1 MPCNYLYPNMLS
13 KNQQKIIQ
21 KLQQKKYRNELGL
34 FVVEGKKGILEFV
47 QAGFKVEAIFAT
59 SLFSEQLN
67 KLPLT
72 LISKE
77 ELSKISTLKNPDEGV
92 AIFHQPKRKGI
103 LQEGLILAL
112 DNIQDPGNLG
122 TLIRLCDW
130 FGIETLLC
138 SEQTVDCYNPKVVQA
153 SMGSLSRVEVHYLPL
168 AGFLV
173 TCDLPV
179 YVATLEG
186 ENLYTTT
193 FPEDCV
199 IVLGNEANGVSPEV
213 TALANGAITIP
224 RFGRRQQAESL
235 NVAMAGAIIM
245 SQVKGKASEAH
256 SWVYE

>member
-1 MPCNYLYPNMLS
+1 MPCDYLYPNMLS

-67 KLPLT
+67 KFPLT

-77 ELSKISTLKNPDEGV
+77 ELSKISMLKNPDEGV

-103 LQEGLILAL
+103 LQEGIILAL

-168 AGFLV
+168 PSFLA

-186 ENLYTTT
+186 ANLYTTT

-213 TALANGAITIP
+213 TALADGAITIP

-235 NVAMAGAIIM
+235 NVAMAGGIIM
-245 SQVKGKASEAH
+245 SQVKGKK
-256 SWVYE
+256 

>member
-1 MPCNYLYPNMLS
+1 MPCVYLYPNMLS

-21 KLQQKKYRNELGL
+21 KLQQKKHRNELGL

-67 KLPLT
+67 KFPLT

-130 FGIETLLC
+130 FGIEMLLC

-168 AGFLV
+168 EGFLA
-173 TCDLPV
+173 TCALPV

-213 TALANGAITIP
+213 VALADGAITIP

-235 NVAMAGAIIM
+235 NVAMAGAIIV
-245 SQVKGKASEAH
+245 SQIKGKASEG
-256 SWVYE
+256 SQLGM

>member
-1 MPCNYLYPNMLS
+1 MLS

-67 KLPLT
+67 KFPLT

-138 SEQTVDCYNPKVVQA
+138 SEQTVNCYNPKVVQA

-168 AGFLV
+168 EGFLA
-173 TCDLPV
+173 TCALPV

-245 SQVKGKASEAH
+245 SQVKGKASED
-256 SWVYE
+256 SQLGM

>member
-1 MPCNYLYPNMLS
+1 MPCDYLYPNMLS

-92 AIFHQPKRKGI
+92 AIFHQPKHKGI
-103 LQEGLILAL
+103 LQEGVILAL

-173 TCDLPV
+173 TCALPV

-186 ENLYTTT
+186 ENLYTAS
-193 FPEDCV
+193 FPEDCI

-213 TALANGAITIP
+213 AALANGAITIP
-224 RFGRRQQAESL
+224 RFGKLQQAESL
-235 NVAMAGAIIM
+235 NVAMAGAIIV
-245 SQVKGKASEAH
+245 SQIKGKASEG
-256 SWVYE
+256 SQLGM

>member
-1 MPCNYLYPNMLS
+1 MLS

-21 KLQQKKYRNELGL
+21 KLQQKKYRNELGF

-92 AIFHQPKRKGI
+92 AIFHQPKHKGI

-168 AGFLV
+168 EGFLA
-173 TCDLPV
+173 TCALPI
-179 YVATLEG
+179 YVATLQG
-186 ENLYTTT
+186 TNLYTTT

-213 TALANGAITIP
+213 AALANNAITIP
-224 RFGRRQQAESL
+224 RFGKLQQAESL
-235 NVAMAGAIIM
+235 NVAMAGAIIV
-245 SQVKGKASEAH
+245 SQVKGKK
-256 SWVYE
+256 

>member
-1 MPCNYLYPNMLS
+1 MPCDYLYPNMLS

-92 AIFHQPKRKGI
+92 AIFRQPKRKGV

-245 SQVKGKASEAH
+245 SQVKGKASED
-256 SWVYE
+256 SQLGM

>member
-1 MPCNYLYPNMLS
+1 MPCVYLYPNMLS

-67 KLPLT
+67 KFPLT

-112 DNIQDPGNLG
+112 NNIQDPGNLG

-245 SQVKGKASEAH
+245 SQVKGKASED
-256 SWVYE
+256 SQLGM

>member
-1 MPCNYLYPNMLS
+1 MLS

-67 KLPLT
+67 KFPLT

-103 LQEGLILAL
+103 LQEGIILAL

-168 AGFLV
+168 EGFLA
-173 TCDLPV
+173 TCALSI
-179 YVATLEG
+179 YVATLQG
-186 ENLYTTT
+186 TNLYTTT

-224 RFGRRQQAESL
+224 RFGKLQQAESL
-235 NVAMAGAIIM
+235 NVAMAGGIIV
-245 SQVKGKASEAH
+245 SQIKGKASEG
-256 SWVYE
+256 SQLGM

>member
-1 MPCNYLYPNMLS
+1 MLS

-59 SLFSEQLN
+59 SLFSEKLN
-67 KLPLT
+67 KLLLT

-92 AIFHQPKRKGI
+92 AIFHQPKHKGI
-103 LQEGLILAL
+103 LQEGIILAL

-213 TALANGAITIP
+213 AALANGAITIP
-224 RFGRRQQAESL
+224 RFGKLQQAESL

-245 SQVKGKASEAH
+245 SQVKGKASEG
-256 SWVYE
+256 SQLGM

>member
-1 MPCNYLYPNMLS
+1 MPCDYLYPNMLS

-92 AIFHQPKRKGI
+92 AIFRQPKRKGI
-103 LQEGLILAL
+103 LQEGIILAL

-168 AGFLV
+168 EGFLV
-173 TCDLPV
+173 TCALPV

-186 ENLYTTT
+186 ENLYTAT

-213 TALANGAITIP
+213 VALANGAITIP
-224 RFGRRQQAESL
+224 RFGKLQQAESL
-235 NVAMAGAIIM
+235 NVAMAGAIIV
-245 SQVKGKASEAH
+245 SQIKAKK
-256 SWVYE
+256 

>member
-1 MPCNYLYPNMLS
+1 MPCDYLYPSMLS

-59 SLFSEQLN
+59 SLFSEKLN

-92 AIFHQPKRKGI
+92 AIFHQPRRKGI
-103 LQEGLILAL
+103 LQEGVILAL

-186 ENLYTTT
+186 ENLYTAT

-245 SQVKGKASEAH
+245 SQVKGKASEG
-256 SWVYE
+256 SQLGM

>member
-1 MPCNYLYPNMLS
+1 MPCVYLYPNMLS

-21 KLQQKKYRNELGL
+21 KLQQKKHRNELGL

-59 SLFSEQLN
+59 SLFSEKLN

-168 AGFLV
+168 EGFLA
-173 TCDLPV
+173 TCALPV

-213 TALANGAITIP
+213 VALADGAITIP

-235 NVAMAGAIIM
+235 NVAMAGGIIV
-245 SQVKGKASEAH
+245 SQIKGKASEG
-256 SWVYE
+256 SQLGM

>member
-1 MPCNYLYPNMLS
+1 MLS

-67 KLPLT
+67 KFPLT

-138 SEQTVDCYNPKVVQA
+138 SEQTVNCYNPKVVQA

-168 AGFLV
+168 EGFLA
-173 TCDLPV
+173 TCALPV

-213 TALANGAITIP
+213 TA
-224 RFGRRQQAESL
+224 
-235 NVAMAGAIIM
+235 
-245 SQVKGKASEAH
+245 
-256 SWVYE
+256 

>member
-1 MPCNYLYPNMLS
+1 MLS

-103 LQEGLILAL
+103 LQEGIILAL

-245 SQVKGKASEAH
+245 SQVKGKASEG
-256 SWVYE
+256 SQLGM

>member
-1 MPCNYLYPNMLS
+1 MPCDYLYPNMLS

-92 AIFHQPKRKGI
+92 AIFHQPKHKGI
-103 LQEGLILAL
+103 LQEGVILAL

>member
-1 MPCNYLYPNMLS
+1 MPCDYVSYMLS
-13 KNQQKIIQ
+13 KNQFKLVQ
-21 KLQQKKYRNELGL
+21 KLSQKKHRSETGL
-34 FVVEGKKGILEFV
+34 FVVEGKKSIVEFV
-47 QAGFKVEAIFAT
+47 QAGYKAEAIYAT
-59 SLFSEQLN
+59 ETFSPVLSGQPLSLVTKEDLL
-67 KLPLT
+67 KLT
-72 LISKE
+72 SF
-77 ELSKISTLKNPDEGV
+77 KNPDEGV
-92 AIFHQPKRKGI
+92 AIFHQPQHKGI

-168 AGFLV
+168 EGFLA
-173 TCDLPV
+173 TCALPI
-179 YVATLEG
+179 YVATLQG
-186 ENLYTTT
+186 TNLYTTT

-224 RFGRRQQAESL
+224 RFGKLQQAESL
-235 NVAMAGAIIM
+235 NVAMAGGIIV
-245 SQVKGKASEAH
+245 SQIKGKASEG
-256 SWVYE
+256 SQLGM

>member
-1 MPCNYLYPNMLS
+1 MPCDYLYPNMLS
-13 KNQQKIIQ
+13 KNQLKLIQ
-21 KLQQKKYRNELGL
+21 KLALKKYRNELGL
-34 FVVEGKKGILEFV
+34 FVVEGRKSIVEFL
-47 QAGFKVEAIFAT
+47 QAGYKAEAIYAT
-59 SLFSEQLN
+59 ETFSPVLSGQ
-67 KLPLT
+67 PLT
-72 LISKE
+72 LVTKE
-77 ELSKISTLKNPDEGV
+77 DLLKLTSFKNPDEGI

-103 LQEGLILAL
+103 LQEGVILAL

-213 TALANGAITIP
+213 AALANGAITIP
-224 RFGRRQQAESL
+224 RFGKLQQAESL
-235 NVAMAGAIIM
+235 NVAMAGAIIV
-245 SQVKGKASEAH
+245 SRVKGKASEG
-256 SWVYE
+256 SQLGM

>member
-1 MPCNYLYPNMLS
+1 MPCVYLYPNMLS

-92 AIFHQPKRKGI
+92 AIFHQPKHKGI
-103 LQEGLILAL
+103 LQEGIILAL

-168 AGFLV
+168 EGFLA
-173 TCDLPV
+173 TCALPI

-186 ENLYTTT
+186 ENLYTAT

-213 TALANGAITIP
+213 VALADGAITIP

-245 SQVKGKASEAH
+245 SQVKGKASEG
-256 SWVYE
+256 SQLGM

>member
-1 MPCNYLYPNMLS
+1 MPCVYLYPNMLS

-47 QAGFKVEAIFAT
+47 QAGFKVETIFAT

-92 AIFHQPKRKGI
+92 AIFRQPKRKGI

-186 ENLYTTT
+186 ENLYTAT

-199 IVLGNEANGVSPEV
+199 IILGNEANGVSPEV

-245 SQVKGKASEAH
+245 SQVKGKASEG
-256 SWVYE
+256 SQLGM

>member
-1 MPCNYLYPNMLS
+1 MLS

-245 SQVKGKASEAH
+245 SQVKGKASEG
-256 SWVYE
+256 SQLGM

>member
-1 MPCNYLYPNMLS
+1 MPCDYLYPNMLS

-103 LQEGLILAL
+103 LQEGIILAL

-168 AGFLV
+168 EGFLA
-173 TCDLPV
+173 TCALPV

-213 TALANGAITIP
+213 VALADGAITIP

-235 NVAMAGAIIM
+235 NVAMAGGIIV
-245 SQVKGKASEAH
+245 SQIKGKASEG
-256 SWVYE
+256 SQLGM

>member
-1 MPCNYLYPNMLS
+1 MLS

-67 KLPLT
+67 KFPLT

-103 LQEGLILAL
+103 LQEGIILAL

-245 SQVKGKASEAH
+245 SQVKGKASED
-256 SWVYE
+256 SQLGM

>member
-1 MPCNYLYPNMLS
+1 MLS

-103 LQEGLILAL
+103 LQEGIILAL

-168 AGFLV
+168 EGFLA
-173 TCDLPV
+173 TCALPV

-245 SQVKGKASEAH
+245 SQVKGKASEG
-256 SWVYE
+256 SQLGM

>member
-1 MPCNYLYPNMLS
+1 MPCDYLSYMLS
-13 KNQQKIIQ
+13 KNQFKLVQ
-21 KLQQKKYRNELGL
+21 KLSQKKHRSETGL
-34 FVVEGKKGILEFV
+34 FVVEGKKSIVEFV
-47 QAGFKVEAIFAT
+47 QAGYKAEAIYAT
-59 SLFSEQLN
+59 ETFSPVLSGQPLSLVTKEDLL
-67 KLPLT
+67 KLT
-72 LISKE
+72 SF
-77 ELSKISTLKNPDEGV
+77 KNPDEGV
-92 AIFHQPKRKGI
+92 AIFHQPQHKGI

-213 TALANGAITIP
+213 VALADGAITIP

-235 NVAMAGAIIM
+235 NVAMAGAIIV
-245 SQVKGKASEAH
+245 SQIIGTGNR
-256 SWVYE
+256 

>member
-1 MPCNYLYPNMLS
+1 MPCDYLSAMLS
-13 KNQQKIIQ
+13 KNQLKQVQ
-21 KLQQKKYRNELGL
+21 KLTQKKYRHEAGL
-34 FVVEGKKGILEFV
+34 FVVEGKKSIIEFV
-47 QAGFKVEAIFAT
+47 EAGYKAEAIYATETFAPILST
-59 SLFSEQLN
+59 Q
-67 KLPLT
+67 PLT
-72 LISKE
+72 LVSKE
-77 ELSKISTLKNPDEGV
+77 ELLKLTSLKNPDEGV

-153 SMGSLSRVEVHYLPL
+153 SMGSLSRVQVYYLPL
-168 AGFLV
+168 AGFLA

-193 FPEDCV
+193 FPEDCL

-213 TALANGAITIP
+213 AALANGAITIP
-224 RFGRRQQAESL
+224 RFGKLQQAESL
-235 NVAMAGAIIM
+235 NVAMAGAIIV
-245 SQVKGKASEAH
+245 SQIKGKASEG
-256 SWVYE
+256 SQLGM

>member
-1 MPCNYLYPNMLS
+1 MLS

-47 QAGFKVEAIFAT
+47 QAGFKVETIFAT

-92 AIFHQPKRKGI
+92 AIFRQPKRKGI

-186 ENLYTTT
+186 ENLYTAT

-199 IVLGNEANGVSPEV
+199 IILGNEANGVSPEV

-245 SQVKGKASEAH
+245 SQVKGKASEG
-256 SWVYE
+256 SQLGM

>member
-1 MPCNYLYPNMLS
+1 MPCDYLYPNMLS

-168 AGFLV
+168 EGFLA
-173 TCDLPV
+173 TCALPI
-179 YVATLEG
+179 YVATLQG
-186 ENLYTTT
+186 TNLYTTT

-224 RFGRRQQAESL
+224 RFGKLQQAESL
-235 NVAMAGAIIM
+235 NVAMAGGIIV
-245 SQVKGKASEAH
+245 SQIKGKASED
-256 SWVYE
+256 SQLGM